1 MDAVNITI
9 QLAFILIFIVVL
21 VRFVRQPRVVHR
33 DLVLVFA
40 SVVALFAIAIAMKLW
55 PTLPRGITS
64 LSAIVLLLQPYFT
77 LRLARHFVPV
87 SWRVATASLI
97 WFAAASVAVVIGTR
111 GNVLTTAVVVGY
123 FVTVEAAA
131 AFYLQR
137 ASGMRVG
144 YARTRLRTAAAATF
158 LFAGGILVAGAGSA
172 ATSSSGVTDPTITF
186 IARLMALAAGVG
198 YLAAFLPPLELR
210 RLQQRAVAFDLGQ
223 GLRAEPVDGDPDSV
237 WVALAASARM
247 ITNGP
252 AAVVA
257 LGDPPVVH
265 VVAGEPPAELTVG
278 ARYDGP
284 TPEDLDQRSG
294 PGVIA
299 VPIESELS
307 QQGWLIVYPDAGSL
321 FLEDDVV
328 LLRLLTSEAARADE
342 RRQAIRQQEVLTSEL
357 EDASHEL
364 ATSRAQLESEARFRA
379 ALEAHP
385 GILLVIGPDG
395 HVGYANEAAL
405 TSLGYDAQQILQV
418 GLVDLLDRDPAAD
431 DADHG
436 AGEARRRDGST
447 FPVDFAV
454 SPFESRGE
462 LSWIAVLTDIS
473 ARIEA
478 DHLRDTF
485 IGMLSH
491 ELRTPVTAIYGGSQ
505 ILLARGDRLD
515 RAITRDLITDIAAE
529 TERLHRLIENLLVL
543 ARVERGEDLVGGEPV
558 LLQHVLPSI
567 VDRERSLWLGTEIA
581 INVQAG
587 LPTVRGHD
595 GYVAQVIRNLLSNAT
610 KYGGPDAKVEIVAE
624 GGDEGVIVRVLDDG
638 PGIDAQT
645 ADRLFDLYYRA
656 PAALVKA
663 PGAGIGLFVCRRIVT
678 ALGGTIWARERV
690 SGGAEFG
697 FSLPVYEADED
708 IPVVLKGGELAAA
721 S

>member
-1 MDAVNITI
+1 
-9 QLAFILIFIVVL
+9 
-21 VRFVRQPRVVHR
+21 
-33 DLVLVFA
+33 
-40 SVVALFAIAIAMKLW
+40 
-55 PTLPRGITS
+55 
-64 LSAIVLLLQPYFT
+64 
-77 LRLARHFVPV
+77 
-87 SWRVATASLI
+87 
-97 WFAAASVAVVIGTR
+97 
-111 GNVLTTAVVVGY
+111 
-123 FVTVEAAA
+123 
-131 AFYLQR
+131 
-137 ASGMRVG
+137 
-144 YARTRLRTAAAATF
+144 
-158 LFAGGILVAGAGSA
+158 
-172 ATSSSGVTDPTITF
+172 
-186 IARLMALAAGVG
+186 
-198 YLAAFLPPLELR
+198 
-210 RLQQRAVAFDLGQ
+210 
-223 GLRAEPVDGDPDSV
+223 VDGDPDSV
-237 WVALAASARM
+237 WIALARSARM

-257 LGDPPVVH
+257 LGDPPVVRI
-265 VVAGEPPAELTVG
+265 VAGEPPAELTIG

-284 TPEDLDQRSG
+284 TPEKLDERSG
-294 PGVIA
+294 PGTIA
-299 VPIESELS
+299 VPIESDLA

-321 FLEDDVV
+321 FLEDDLV
-328 LLRLLTSEAARADE
+328 LLRLLTAQAARADE
-342 RRQAIRQQEVLTSEL
+342 RREAIRQTEVLESEL

-364 ATSRAQLESEARFRA
+364 AYSRAQLESEARFRA

-385 GILLVIGPDG
+385 GILLVIEPDG
-395 HVGYANEAAL
+395 HVGYANGPAL
-405 TSLGYDAQQILQV
+405 SSLGFDPETIREV
-418 GLVDLLDRDPAAD
+418 GLADLLSRDPAAE

-436 AGEARRRDGST
+436 TGEARRRDGTS

-515 RAITRDLITDIAAE
+515 RDITRDLITDIAAE
-529 TERLHRLIENLLVL
+529 AERLHRLIENLLVL

-581 INVQAG
+581 VDVQAG

-610 KYGGPDAKVEIVAE
+610 KYGGSEANVEIVAE
-624 GGDEGVIVRVLDDG
+624 AGDEGVIIRVLDDG
-638 PGIDAQT
+638 PGLDVET

-656 PAALVKA
+656 PAAAIKA
-663 PGAGIGLFVCRRIVT
+663 PGAGIGLFVCRRIVD
-678 ALGGTIWARERV
+678 ALGGTIWARQRP

-697 FSLPVYEADED
+697 FSLPVYEADD
-708 IPVVLKGGELAAA
+708 DMPVVVDGGELAAA